1 MGVKT
6 KMEKFKSKKEVKL
19 LFYRS
24 FEHLLKVNKF
34 FGFGSLRKLDSYL
47 EYLIDKYVSN
57 DKEYSDFEILK
68 LTDILILNILKN
80 YNKKDEY
87 CLVFLDNVLNRLISQ
102 INFVEKKEDYEPFEV
117 TIIRIC
123 DTLTKYYGLD
133 FREDYFMLSND
144 IDFFYYYLLLTST
157 TNNED
162 LEMFKKFSSYLKKN
176 FNEEKLLQYWLYE
189 VYEYLGQSIGDYIY
203 EFSNNRKLF
212 EECIE
217 KTDKGEVKMVMFEKL
232 YSNEQTEMVIEDF
245 LCEILEEEHLEN
257 HLIKNSLREE
267 LYESLREIT
276 NHFPIYLI
284 YSAKYKNKK

>member
-1 MGVKT
+1 MKT
-6 KMEKFKSKKEVKL
+6 EKFESKKEVKL

-57 DKEYSDFEILK
+57 DKEYSDFEIFK
-68 LTDILILNILKN
+68 LTDILLLNILKN
-80 YNKKDEY
+80 YNKKNKY
-87 CLVFLDNVLNRLISQ
+87 CLVFLDNVLSRLISQ
-102 INFVEKKEDYEPFEV
+102 INFVEKRADYEPFEV
-117 TIIRIC
+117 AMMRIC
-123 DTLTKYYGLD
+123 VTLTEYYGLD
-133 FREDYFMLSND
+133 FREDFND
-144 IDFFYYYLLLTST
+144 VDFFYYYLLLTLT
-157 TNNED
+157 VNNED
-162 LEMFKKFSSYLKKN
+162 LEMFKKFSNYLKKN

-203 EFSNNRKLF
+203 EFGSNRKLF

-217 KTDKGEVKMVMFEKL
+217 KTDKDEVKMVMFEKL
-232 YSNEQTEMVIEDF
+232 YSNEQTEIVIKDF

-257 HLIKNSLREE
+257 HSIKNSLREE
-267 LYESLREIT
+267 LYESLRKIT

-284 YSAKYKNKK
+284 YSTKYKNEK

>member
-1 MGVKT
+1 MKT
-6 KMEKFKSKKEVKL
+6 EKFESKKEGKL

-47 EYLIDKYVSN
+47 EYLIDKCVSN

-80 YNKKDEY
+80 YNKRNKY

-133 FREDYFMLSND
+133 FRGDYNNIND

-157 TNNED
+157 VNNED

-176 FNEEKLLQYWLYE
+176 LNEEKLLQYWLYE

-203 EFSNNRKLF
+203 EFGSNRKLF

-217 KTDKGEVKMVMFEKL
+217 KTDKDEVKMVMFEKL
-232 YSNEQTEMVIEDF
+232 YSNEQTEIVIKDF

-257 HLIKNSLREE
+257 HSIKNSLREE
-267 LYESLREIT
+267 LYESLRKIT

-284 YSAKYKNKK
+284 YSTKYKNEK